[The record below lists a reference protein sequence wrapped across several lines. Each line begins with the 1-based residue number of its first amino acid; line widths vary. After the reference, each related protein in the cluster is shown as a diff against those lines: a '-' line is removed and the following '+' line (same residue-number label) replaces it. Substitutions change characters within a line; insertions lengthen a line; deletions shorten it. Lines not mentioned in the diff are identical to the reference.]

1 MCRSVSGEQRG
12 MLNRRILFLLG
23 ACGILLLAV
32 WSFASDGILGM
43 LLQSGLSATERM
55 DLVREY
61 FLSWGAAAP
70 IVYVIVVIIE
80 VIVAPIPGIMLYA
93 PGGVIFGGFYG
104 GLLSLVGNVIGAG
117 IAAAFMQSFREC
129 GTARFLKAE
138 KIKPIIAKLQE
149 SGVWVILALRLNPL
163 TTSDLV
169 SYAAGLAGI
178 PVWKVML
185 GTAVGMAP
193 LCLAQSYLAEGL
205 FETVPWL
212 LYPLMIIALIY
223 VVVALF
229 FIRRTLVHA

>member
-1 MCRSVSGEQRG
+1 MV
-12 MLNRRILFLLG
+12 NRRILFLVG
-23 ACGILLLAV
+23 ACGILMFAV
-32 WSFASDGILGM
+32 WSFTENGILGM
-43 LLQSGLSATERM
+43 LLRSGLSAAERIE
-55 DLVREY
+55 LVRDY

-70 IVYVIVVIIE
+70 IVYVIVVVIE

-104 GLLSLVGNVIGAG
+104 GLLSLVGNVLGAG
-117 IAAAFMQSFREC
+117 IAAAFMQSFREW
-129 GTARFLKAE
+129 GTAKFLKGE

-149 SGVWVILALRLNPL
+149 SGVWVILALRINPL

-205 FETVPWL
+205 FEAVPWL
-212 LYPLMIIALIY
+212 LYPLIIVSLIY
-223 VVVALF
+223 VVVALYL
-229 FIRRTLVHA
+229 IRRILVLK

>member
-1 MCRSVSGEQRG
+1 MV
-12 MLNRRILFLLG
+12 NRRILFLLG
-23 ACGILLLAV
+23 ASGILFFAI

-43 LLQSGLSATERM
+43 LLRSGLTATERIE
-55 DLVREY
+55 LVREY

-70 IVYVIVVIIE
+70 VVYVVVVIIE
-80 VIVAPIPGIMLYA
+80 VIVAPIPGLMLYA

-104 GLLSLVGNVIGAG
+104 GILSLVGNVIGAG
-117 IAAAFMQSFREC
+117 LAAAFMQSFREW
-129 GTARFLKAE
+129 GTAKVLRGE
-138 KIKPIIAKLQE
+138 KIKPIIVKLQD
-149 SGVWVILALRLNPL
+149 SGVWVILALRINPL

-205 FETVPWL
+205 FEAVPWL
-212 LYPLMIIALIY
+212 LYPLMILSLIY
-223 VVVALF
+223 VVIALY
-229 FIRRTLVHA
+229 FIRRTLSRV

>member
-1 MCRSVSGEQRG
+1 
-12 MLNRRILFLLG
+12 
-23 ACGILLLAV
+23 
-32 WSFASDGILGM
+32 
-43 LLQSGLSATERM
+43 
-55 DLVREY
+55 
-61 FLSWGAAAP
+61 
-70 IVYVIVVIIE
+70 
-80 VIVAPIPGIMLYA
+80 
-93 PGGVIFGGFYG
+93 
-104 GLLSLVGNVIGAG
+104 
-117 IAAAFMQSFREC
+117 
-129 GTARFLKAE
+129 
-138 KIKPIIAKLQE
+138 
-149 SGVWVILALRLNPL
+149 LNPL